1 MTRWILRG
9 CLVAVVCTGA
19 PGLTYE
25 ALEKTAERSG
35 ARHGWFH
42 LSWLAE
48 RDTRW
53 SPRTGIL
60 PLDRALHEFDEAAHF
75 WRLVRSRPVAPYRHG
90 SSLTGNS
97 SSSAR

>member
-1 MTRWILRG
+1 VTRWILRG
-9 CLVAVVCTGA
+9 CLMAVVCTGA

-25 ALEKTAERSG
+25 ALEKTAERTG

-75 WRLVRSRPVAPYRHG
+75 WRLVRSHPVAPYRHG
-90 SSLTGNS
+90 SSLAGSS